1 MTKEEKL
8 KILEEAEERCYKALK
23 AAEPGKDMKCILE
36 NLGSLLWRADVVRN
50 PEPEFTPVPTPE
62 PDCGK
67 GEVKPKPDKESQN
80 TEEPAPG
87 GDEEPKITKEDVRK
101 KLAMYQ
107 TNANLDVPS
116 LMQSMGYSKLSEV
129 PASRYWE
136 LLEKAQKIVD
146 GEG

>member
-8 KILEEAEERCYKALK
+8 KILEEAEDRAYEALK
-23 AAEPGKDMKCILE
+23 AAEPGKDMDYILE
-36 NLGSLLWRADVVRN
+36 NLGSLRWQADSVRN
-50 PEPEFTPVPTPE
+50 PPADAFVPE
-62 PDCGK
+62 PDCDK
-67 GEVKPKPDKESQN
+67 DEVKPDKEPQN
-80 TEEPAPG
+80 TEDPAPG

-101 KLAMYQ
+101 KLAMHQ

-116 LMQSMGYSKLSEV
+116 LMQSMGYTKLSEV
-129 PASRYWE
+129 PAARYWE

>member
-1 MTKEEKL
+1 MTIEEKL
-8 KILEEAEERCYKALK
+8 KILKDAETRSYQIQVAIRQIETGVKYLLEVITAQAW
-23 AAEPGKDMKCILE
+23 AAQLFEPAVD
-36 NLGSLLWRADVVRN
+36 AFV
-50 PEPEFTPVPTPE
+50 PE
-62 PDCGK
+62 PDCDK
-67 GEVKPKPDKESQN
+67 DAVKPKPDKEPQN

-107 TNANLDVPS
+107 TNANLDIPS

-129 PASRYWE
+129 PASRYRE